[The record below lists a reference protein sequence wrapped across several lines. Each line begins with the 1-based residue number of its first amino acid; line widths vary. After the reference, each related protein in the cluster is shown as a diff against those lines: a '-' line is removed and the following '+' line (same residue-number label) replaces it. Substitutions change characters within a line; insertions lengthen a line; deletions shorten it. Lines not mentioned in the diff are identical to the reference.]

1 MPLSY
6 TSGLDSSPF
15 NLFLMWIDELRNL
28 RKEKLIGRE
37 VLFFSEI
44 DSTNREARDRA
55 EKEAIEGTVVIADSQ
70 SRGKGRLGRSWE
82 SPSGANLY
90 LSIILR
96 PRISLPAAAQITLLA
111 GIAAARALSGVS
123 GLECRIKWPN
133 DIFLRGRKLAGILT
147 EMEGKGAKVRFI
159 ILGIGVNVN
168 WRREDFP
175 VGLRET
181 ATSLCAETGKEI
193 SRVAVAAGFLHE
205 MEREYSSFLREGFSA
220 RLREE
225 WSRLSW
231 VLGKRVTLSL
241 PEGTISGQA
250 LGLDPEGALLVL
262 DGEGKTHR
270 FIAGEV
276 SLRMENSNLEREASE
291 CFW

>member
-133 DIFLRGRKLAGILT
+133 DIFLRGRKLAGILA

>member
-1 MPLSY
+1 
-6 TSGLDSSPF
+6 
-15 NLFLMWIDELRNL
+15 MWIDELRTL

-44 DSTNREARDRA
+44 DSTNREAHDRA
-55 EKEAIEGTVVIADSQ
+55 EKGAREGTVVIADSQ
-70 SRGKGRLGRSWE
+70 SRGKGRRGRSWE
-82 SPSGANLY
+82 SPSGSNLY

-96 PRISLPAAAQITLLA
+96 PLIPPPAAPQITLLA

-133 DIFLRGRKLAGILT
+133 DILLRGRKLAGILA
-147 EMEGKGAKVRFI
+147 EMEGKDSKVRFV
-159 ILGIGVNVN
+159 ILGVGVNVN

-175 VGLRET
+175 DDLRQT
-181 ATSLCAETGKEI
+181 ATSLRAETGKEI
-193 SRVAVAAGFLHE
+193 SRAAVAAGLLHE
-205 MEREYSSFLREGFSA
+205 LEEEYVSFLREGFSA
-220 RLREE
+220 RIREE

-231 VLGKRVTLSL
+231 VLGKPVTLSL
-241 PEGTISGQA
+241 PEATISGRA

-276 SLRMENSNLEREASE
+276 SLRMENSNFEREASE

>member
-1 MPLSY
+1 
-6 TSGLDSSPF
+6 
-15 NLFLMWIDELRNL
+15 MWIDELRTL

-44 DSTNREARDRA
+44 DSTNREAHDRA
-55 EKEAIEGTVVIADSQ
+55 EKGAREGTVVIADSQ
-70 SRGKGRLGRSWE
+70 SRGKGRRGRSWE
-82 SPSGANLY
+82 SPSGSNLY

-96 PRISLPAAAQITLLA
+96 PLIPPPAAPQITLLA

-133 DIFLRGRKLAGILT
+133 DILLRGRKLAGILA
-147 EMEGKGAKVRFI
+147 EMEGKDSKVRFI
-159 ILGIGVNVN
+159 ILGVGVNVN

-175 VGLRET
+175 DDLRQT
-181 ATSLCAETGKEI
+181 ATSLRAETGKEI
-193 SRVAVAAGFLHE
+193 SRAAVAAGLLHE
-205 MEREYSSFLREGFSA
+205 LEEEYVSFLREGFSA
-220 RLREE
+220 RIREE

-231 VLGKRVTLSL
+231 VLGKPVTLSL
-241 PEGTISGQA
+241 PEATISGRA

-276 SLRMENSNLEREASE
+276 SLRMENSNFEREASE

>member
-1 MPLSY
+1 
-6 TSGLDSSPF
+6 
-15 NLFLMWIDELRNL
+15 MWIDELRTL

-44 DSTNREARDRA
+44 DSTNREAHDRA
-55 EKEAIEGTVVIADSQ
+55 EKGAREGTVVIADSQ
-70 SRGKGRLGRSWE
+70 SRGKGRRGRSWE
-82 SPSGANLY
+82 SPSGSNLY

-96 PRISLPAAAQITLLA
+96 PLIPPPAAPQITLLA

-133 DIFLRGRKLAGILT
+133 DILLRGRKLAGILA
-147 EMEGKGAKVRFI
+147 EMEGKDSKVRFI
-159 ILGIGVNVN
+159 ILGVGVNVN

-175 VGLRET
+175 DDLRQT
-181 ATSLCAETGKEI
+181 ATSLRAETGKEI
-193 SRVAVAAGFLHE
+193 SRAAVAAGLLHE
-205 MEREYSSFLREGFSA
+205 LEEEYVSFLREGFSA
-220 RLREE
+220 RIREE

-231 VLGKRVTLSL
+231 VLGKPVTLSL
-241 PEGTISGQA
+241 PEATISGRA

-276 SLRMENSNLEREASE
+276 SLRMENSNFEREASE
-291 CFW
+291 CSW

>member
-1 MPLSY
+1 
-6 TSGLDSSPF
+6 
-15 NLFLMWIDELRNL
+15 MWIDELRTL

-55 EKEAIEGTVVIADSQ
+55 EKGALEGTVVIADSQ
-70 SRGKGRLGRSWE
+70 SCGKGRLGRSWE
-82 SPSGANLY
+82 SPSGSNLY

-96 PRISLPAAAQITLLA
+96 PPISPPAAAQITLLA

-133 DIFLRGRKLAGILT
+133 DIFLQGRKLAGILA
-147 EMEGKGAKVRFI
+147 EMEGKGSRVRFV
-159 ILGIGVNVN
+159 ILGVGVNVN
-168 WRREDFP
+168 WRRENFP
-175 VGLRET
+175 AELRQT
-181 ATSLCAETGKEI
+181 ATSLSAETGKEI
-193 SRVAVAAGFLHE
+193 SRVAVAAGLLHE
-205 MEREYSSFLREGFSA
+205 LEKEYVSFLREGFSA

-241 PEGTISGQA
+241 PEGTISGKA
-250 LGLDPEGALLVL
+250 LGLDREGALLVL
-262 DGEGKTHR
+262 DGEGETHR
-270 FIAGEV
+270 FVAGEI
-276 SLRMENSNLEREASE
+276 SLRMEDSNFEREASE

>member
-1 MPLSY
+1 M
-6 TSGLDSSPF
+6 
-15 NLFLMWIDELRNL
+15 
-28 RKEKLIGRE
+28 
-37 VLFFSEI
+37 
-44 DSTNREARDRA
+44 
-55 EKEAIEGTVVIADSQ
+55 
-70 SRGKGRLGRSWE
+70 
-82 SPSGANLY
+82 
-90 LSIILR
+90 
-96 PRISLPAAAQITLLA
+96 
-111 GIAAARALSGVS
+111 
-123 GLECRIKWPN
+123 
-133 DIFLRGRKLAGILT
+133 AGILT
-147 EMEGKGAKVRFI
+147 EMEGKGSKVRFI

-193 SRVAVAAGFLHE
+193 SRLAVAAGFLHE
-205 MEREYSSFLREGFSA
+205 MEKEYTSFLREGFSA

-276 SLRMENSNLEREASE
+276 SLRMEDSNFEREASE

>member
-1 MPLSY
+1 
-6 TSGLDSSPF
+6 
-15 NLFLMWIDELRNL
+15 MWIDELRAL
-28 RKEKLIGRE
+28 CRGKLIGRK

-55 EKEAIEGTVVIADSQ
+55 EKEAPEGTVVIADSQ

-82 SPSGANLY
+82 SPPGLNLY

-96 PRISLPAAAQITLLA
+96 PPIPLPAAPQMTLLT
-111 GIAAARALSGVS
+111 GIAAARALSAVS

-133 DIFLRGRKLAGILT
+133 DIYLRGKKLAGILA
-147 EMEGKGAKVRFI
+147 EMEGKDSTVHFI
-159 ILGIGVNVN
+159 IMGIGVNVN

-175 VGLRET
+175 AELQER

-193 SRVAVAAGFLHE
+193 SRVAVAAGLFHE
-205 MEREYSSFLREGFSA
+205 LEKEYFPFLREGFSA

-225 WSRLSW
+225 WNRLSW
-231 VLGKRVTLSL
+231 VLGRRVTLSL
-241 PEGTISGQA
+241 PEGKISGQA
-250 LGLDPEGALLVL
+250 LGLDPDGALLLL

-270 FIAGEV
+270 FISGEI
-276 SLRMENSNLEREASE
+276 SLQM
-291 CFW
+291 